1 MRGLKYV
8 NKSVVGHRMNIHL
21 KDGSVIP
28 NVLIMGLETKG
39 RRLYYKVSREEVS
52 HVPVSEV
59 KWLKPV
65 IRVFSSY

>member
-1 MRGLKYV
+1 
-8 NKSVVGHRMNIHL
+8 MNIHL